1 MPRLRRTRGWFPLW
15 SVHLRGMQELL
26 WQELQQPDC
35 DPGVSQQLPVHHR
48 QEEQDGLQG
57 VQAEEVPH
65 GWHVQVRLEVRK
77 EVKLVQ
83 DPLPDAKWW
92 STGRQE
98 TYPTISTH
106 LRPLTFRESNP
117 THPLLAASFPP
128 TIPHTTALPFLPP
141 PHPQPLFLNASPSR
155 RLATS

>member
-1 MPRLRRTRGWFPLW
+1 MPRVRRTRRWFPLW
-15 SVHLRGMQELL
+15 SVHLRGLQELL
-26 WQELQQPDC
+26 WQDLQQPVG
-35 DPGVSQQLPVHHR
+35 DPGVQEQLQVRRR